1 MRRTKKE
8 EVERVRVIAE
18 RAVTK
23 IEPSCRSRMLAY
35 QKVAAVIGVSASWLR
50 KFITV
55 EGTPEPRF
63 SVGVALIRYYHDVC
77 NGIDAE
83 FIAEQELTAK
93 IIGEMHEAY
102 TFAGTPAAPAI
113 STNNTSTDPVDHNA

>member
-1 MRRTKKE
+1 MRRTKKD

-23 IEPSCRSRMLAY
+23 VEPSCRSRMLAY

-50 KFITV
+50 KFVTV

-63 SVGVALIRYYHDVC
+63 SVGVALIRYYDEVC
-77 NGIDAE
+77 SGLDAE
-83 FIAEQELTAK
+83 TIAEQKLTAK

-102 TFAGTPAAPAI
+102 TFTGTPAAPAI
-113 STNNTSTDPVDHNA
+113 SATSISTDPVDHNA